1 MAHSIKMSLS
11 QSSVRKAIRELK
23 KYSDWVERKT
33 RELGE
38 RISLIGAQEAASR
51 FGAAIYD
58 GDNSVKVNLSHAD
71 DSGST
76 VWTITASGQAV
87 AFIEFGAGV
96 YHNPSEPYPNRP
108 ANVARIGEYG
118 EGKGKRQGWVYFG
131 SDGEKH
137 FTRGNPA
144 AMPMFY
150 ASEEMKSHIIEVARQ
165 VFGSG

>member
-1 MAHSIKMSLS
+1 MAHSIKMTLS
-11 QSSVRKAIRELK
+11 QSSVRRAIKELE
-23 KYSDWVERKT
+23 KYSRWVQRKT

-38 RISLIGAQEAASR
+38 QLAYIGAQEAASR

-58 GDNSVKVNLSHAD
+58 GDNSVKVNVSHSTA
-71 DSGST
+71 SGGT
-76 VWTITASGQAV
+76 VWTISASGQAV

-131 SDGEKH
+131 EDGEKH

-150 ASEEMKSHIIEVARQ
+150 ASEEMKSRIIEVART